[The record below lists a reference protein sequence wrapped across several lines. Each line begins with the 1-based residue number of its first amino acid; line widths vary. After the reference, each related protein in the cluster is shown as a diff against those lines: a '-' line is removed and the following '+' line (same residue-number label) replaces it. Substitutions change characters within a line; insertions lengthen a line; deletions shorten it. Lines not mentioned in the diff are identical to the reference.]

1 MSNTSLI
8 PVDKNIKA
16 LIFDIDGT
24 LLDTMPIHFKACQ
37 IACSKYGFEFPL
49 DFFYETA
56 GTPTFEVFEMLGKKL
71 NINANF
77 KQIAIEK
84 EEKYI
89 ELATDVKLI
98 PAAEEL
104 IKRFEGILPMA
115 CGTGGTR
122 EIADINLKSSNTE
135 HYFQS
140 VITCDD
146 ITRPKP
152 DPETFLKAAKALGVA
167 PEYCQVFE
175 DGDLGIKAAID
186 AGMVATDIRKYI

>member
-1 MSNTSLI
+1 MSNTSII
-8 PVDKNIKA
+8 PVEKHIKA

-24 LLDTMPIHFKACQ
+24 LLDTMPIHYKACQ
-37 IACSKYGFEFPL
+37 IACSKHGFEFPL
-49 DFFYETA
+49 NFFYETA

-89 ELATDVKLI
+89 ELANEIKLI
-98 PAAEEL
+98 PAAEEV
-104 IKRFEGILPMA
+104 IKRFNGVLPMA
-115 CGTGGTR
+115 CGTGATR
-122 EIADINLKSSNTE
+122 EIAEINLKNSNTA
-135 HYFQS
+135 HYFKS

-146 ITRPKP
+146 IAKPKP
-152 DPETFLKAAKALGVA
+152 DPETFLKAAEALGVS
-167 PEYCQVFE
+167 PEFCQVFE

-186 AGMVATDIRKYI
+186 AGMVATDIRKYL